1 MHWTFQVPTGAGA
14 ASESSQELQR
24 SLDRY
29 LATAGDSFSR
39 TAICEVGRYCVVSGL
54 FLPGS
59 LVGVPLHQHDFL
71 QDVLG
76 QICST
81 LFDYP
86 SIRNS
91 GPLLGFIQRCVGV
104 AWSLS
109 TQPGLPYSLE
119 YEERQWTAEAH
130 SRPPASDPASNTVRT
145 YVWPALKH
153 NNQVVS
159 KAVVIT

>member
-1 MHWTFQVPTGAGA
+1 MISNYPCLTC
-14 ASESSQELQR
+14 R
-24 SLDRY
+24 
-29 LATAGDSFSR
+29 
-39 TAICEVGRYCVVSGL
+39 C
-54 FLPGS
+54 
-59 LVGVPLHQHDFL
+59 FL

-109 TQPGLPYSLE
+109 TQPGLPYNLE
-119 YEERQWTAEAH
+119 YEERLWRAEAH
-130 SRPPASDPASNTVRT
+130 SRHPASDPSSNTVRT